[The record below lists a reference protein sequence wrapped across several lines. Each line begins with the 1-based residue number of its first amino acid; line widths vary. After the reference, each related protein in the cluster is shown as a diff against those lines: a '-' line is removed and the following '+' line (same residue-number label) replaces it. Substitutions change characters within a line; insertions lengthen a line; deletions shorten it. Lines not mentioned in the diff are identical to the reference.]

1 MSETESTD
9 HVDDLLAAYALDAV
23 DDAERVRVEA
33 HLGGC
38 ATCRREVEELREAS
52 VALSDGFDV
61 PPPPQVRHRVVE
73 QVAAEAEVVQP
84 IGRRRRGSQWV
95 WGLAAAGL
103 VAVGSWGVW
112 EALDEDL
119 TSVEQVIQ
127 ADDAVRHEAELDGT
141 PVAVVTSQ
149 AQDRAVFVGADLPAL
164 PEGQVYQAWFL
175 REEGIVDS
183 AGVLGDPGAD
193 VELDGDPDGVTAVA
207 LSVEPA
213 GGSTQPTTEPVV
225 AIPLEG

>member
-33 HLGGC
+33 HLDGC
-38 ATCRREVEELREAS
+38 PSCRREVEELRDAA
-52 VALSDGFDV
+52 VALSDGLDV
-61 PPPPQVRHRVVE
+61 APPPQVRRRVLE
-73 QVAAEAEVVQP
+73 QVAAEADVVQP
-84 IGRRRRGSQWV
+84 VGRRRRGSQWV

-112 EALDEDL
+112 EVFDEDL

-127 ADDAVRHEAELDGT
+127 ADDAVRHEADLDGT

-149 AQDRAVFVGADLPAL
+149 EQDRAVFVGADLPAL

-175 REEGIVDS
+175 RSDGAIDS
-183 AGVLGDPGAD
+183 AGVLGDPRAD
-193 VELDGDPDGVTAVA
+193 VELSGDPDGAGAVA
-207 LSVEPA
+207 LSVEPS
-213 GGSTQPTTEPVV
+213 GGSAQPTSEPLV

>member
-1 MSETESTD
+1 MSDTESTD

-23 DDAERVRVEA
+23 DDADRARVEA
-33 HLGGC
+33 HLDGC

-61 PPPPQVRHRVVE
+61 APPPQVRQRLLE
-73 QVAAEAEVVQP
+73 QVAAEAQVVQP
-84 IGRRRRGSQWV
+84 IGRPPRRSQWV

-112 EALDEDL
+112 EVLDEDL

-141 PVAVVTSQ
+141 PVVVVTSQ
-149 AQDRAVFVGADLPAL
+149 AQDRAVLVAADLPAL

-175 REEGIVDS
+175 REDGVIDS
-183 AGVLGDPGAD
+183 AGLLTDPGAD
-193 VELDGDPDGVTAVA
+193 AELAGDPDGVTAVA

-213 GGSTQPTTEPVV
+213 GGSTQPTTDPVV
-225 AIPLEG
+225 AIPLQG

>member
-23 DDAERVRVEA
+23 DEAERVRVEA
-33 HLGGC
+33 HLDGC
-38 ATCRREVEELREAS
+38 PSCRREVEELREAS
-52 VALSDGFDV
+52 VGLSDGFDV
-61 PPPPQVRHRVVE
+61 APPPQVRQRLLE

-84 IGRRRRGSQWV
+84 IGQRRRGSQWV

-103 VAVGSWGVW
+103 VAVGSWGIW
-112 EALDEDL
+112 EVLDEDL

-141 PVAVVTSQ
+141 PLAVVTSQ
-149 AQDRAVFVGADLPAL
+149 EQDRAVLVASDLPDL
-164 PEGQVYQAWFL
+164 PDGEVYQAWFV
-175 REEGIVDS
+175 RGDGSIDS
-183 AGVLGDPGAD
+183 AGLVVDPGSD
-193 VELDGDPDGVTAVA
+193 IELEGDPDGVTAVA

-213 GGSTQPTTEPVV
+213 GGSTQPTTEPVA